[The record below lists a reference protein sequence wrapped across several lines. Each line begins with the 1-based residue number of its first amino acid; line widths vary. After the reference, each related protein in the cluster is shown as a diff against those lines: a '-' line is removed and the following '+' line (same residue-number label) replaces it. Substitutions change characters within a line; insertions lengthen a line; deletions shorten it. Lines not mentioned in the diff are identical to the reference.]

1 MRFITR
7 RLDTDRFIY
16 YDGDEKITDK
26 VVIERVNK
34 LAIPP
39 AWTRVEIARSASA
52 KVQARGHDAAGR
64 PQYIYH
70 TAFRER
76 QEKAKFDRMLGFAKA
91 LPKLRRRIDRDL
103 RRKRLTK
110 EKVLACVV
118 KLIDTQFFRVG
129 NEQYAREHG
138 SYGITTLRSKH
149 ADITT
154 TAVTFD
160 FMGKSGKHHVKT
172 IKDRQLAHII
182 KQLDEMPG
190 YEIFRYLDSEG
201 TLHDIHSS
209 DVNAYIKQYMGEDYT
224 AKDFRTW
231 GGTLLATS
239 AVLKAELEA
248 SSNATAKKR
257 AMSVVVR
264 SVAKRLGNTPAVA
277 RASYIDPRVFAA
289 FEDERSLQKVKKA
302 MQHMRPKRYMSVE
315 EQCVLKVLSTD

>member
-1 MRFITR
+1 
-7 RLDTDRFIY
+7 
-16 YDGDEKITDK
+16 
-26 VVIERVNK
+26 
-34 LAIPP
+34 
-39 AWTRVEIARSASA
+39 
-52 KVQARGHDAAGR
+52 
-64 PQYIYH
+64 
-70 TAFRER
+70 
-76 QEKAKFDRMLGFAKA
+76 MLGFAKA
-91 LPKLRRRIDRDL
+91 LPRLRRQIDHDL
-103 RRKRLTK
+103 NRRRLSK
-110 EKVLACVV
+110 SKVLACVL
-118 KLIDTQFFRVG
+118 KLIDKQFFRVG

-154 TAVTFD
+154 TTVTFD
-160 FMGKSGKHHVKT
+160 FMGKSGKHHVKI

-201 TLHDIHSS
+201 ALHDIHSS
-209 DVNAYIKQYMGEDYT
+209 DVNAYIKQYMGDDYT

-239 AVLKAELEA
+239 AILEAELEV
-248 SSNATAKKR
+248 SSSATAKKR
-257 AMSVVVR
+257 AMSAVVR